1 MLQHGNTHFDK
12 VYYRRFHR
20 DYDKKELD
28 LYIRWF
34 SGWIG
39 FLDRYLPLKKG
50 DSRRVLEVGCSI
62 GAFARIL
69 EKRGFKVIATD
80 ISSFIIKRAKRLQ
93 KGVDFRTLNIEKE
106 ISIPGAF
113 DYIFALEALEHLE
126 NPEKAL
132 LNIKKKLKK
141 GGIFIF
147 STPFPSKASL
157 SDPTHINVH
166 KPQWWLT
173 VGRKTGFK
181 ERRLIH
187 ATFIPY
193 LYRINSFFS
202 RGFPLRVNMPYINS
216 TCIFFFKK

>member
-12 VYYRRFHR
+12 VYYRRFHK
-20 DYDKKELD
+20 DYDKRELD

-69 EKRGFKVIATD
+69 KERGFKVIATD

-106 ISIPGAF
+106 ISILGAF
-113 DYIFALEALEHLE
+113 DYVFAFEALEHLE

-181 ERRLIH
+181 KRRLVH

-193 LYRINSFFS
+193 LYRISSFFS
-202 RGFPLRVNMPYINS
+202 RGLPLRVDMPYINS